1 MSGLS
6 KVTINVGA
14 SGLGRRPINKN
25 KISGLLFYNSTPPSG
40 FASTA
45 VQKVFSLAE
54 AETLGIAQSS
64 SGHGVEWYHISEYFR
79 ANPEG
84 ELWIGYFAVPGG
96 SYTFAEIS
104 TMIIAAGGEIRQLG
118 VYANALTFASTQC
131 TTIQAIWAGLDD
143 AYKQFSILYTANMSA
158 ITAVT
163 GWSAVTDLRTLTAKK
178 VSVIISQD
186 GGGAGKALYVSKG
199 YSITTLGAH
208 LGLISKA
215 SVEQSVGNPQNFN
228 ASDGT
233 ELEVLALANGDLITA
248 LTSTSLGGLK
258 DKGYTIMRKYAPDI
272 SGSYSE
278 RVPTAISATDDYAW
292 VEVVRAV
299 DKAIRLI
306 RSVMI
311 PQLQAT
317 VAVKADGTL
326 RDDVVGYFQDLAQTP
341 LDQMTADGEISAGLA
356 TVDPTQDILSTST
369 LTVAVAIVPIGIAEQ
384 IIVNIGL
391 TTNL

>member
-1 MSGLS
+1 MGLS

-14 SGLGRRPINKN
+14 SGLGRRPINKD
-25 KISGLLFYNSTPPSG
+25 KISGLLFFNSTPPSG
-40 FASTA
+40 FASIA

-79 ANPEG
+79 LNPEG

-96 SYTFAEIS
+96 SYTFAEIA
-104 TMIIAAGGEIRQLG
+104 TMAIAAGGEIRQMG
-118 VYANALTFASTQC
+118 VYANGLTFASTQL
-131 TTIQAIWAGLDD
+131 TTIQAIWAAMDD
-143 AYKQFSILYTANMSA
+143 AYKQFSILYAANMSA
-158 ITAVT
+158 IAAVT
-163 GWSAVTDLRTLTAKK
+163 GWAGVTDLRTLTAKK
-178 VSVIISQD
+178 VSTIISQD
-186 GGGAGKALYVSKG
+186 GGGAGKDLYVSKG

-208 LGLISKA
+208 LGLESKA

-228 ASDGT
+228 ASNGT

-248 LTSTSLGGLK
+248 LTSTALGGLK
-258 DKGYTIMRKYAPDI
+258 DKAYAIMRKYAPDI
-272 SGSYSE
+272 AGSYSE
-278 RVPTAISATDDYAW
+278 RVPTAVSATDDYAW
-292 VEVVRAV
+292 LEVVRTV
-299 DKAIRLI
+299 DKVIRLI
-306 RSVMI
+306 RAVMI

-326 RDDVVGYFQDLAQTP
+326 RDDIVGYFQDLAQTP
-341 LDQMTADGEISAGLA
+341 LDQMAADGEISVGQA

-369 LTVAVAIVPIGIAEQ
+369 LTIAVAVVPIGIAEQ

-391 TTNL
+391 TTKL